1 MTLAVLLLCFCLF
14 LHFAN
19 YNSGRYALPHTCLLL
34 FHIALNHKVSLIGRL
49 KIIKNKCY
57 EIKIQNVWFKGQGKI
72 RFSL

>member
-1 MTLAVLLLCFCLF
+1 MTLAVLLLCFYLF

-19 YNSGRYALPHTCLLL
+19 YNSGRYALPRTCLLL
-34 FHIALNHKVSLIGRL
+34 FHIALNHKVSLIGQL

-57 EIKIQNVWFKGQGKI
+57 EIRIQNVWFKDQGKI